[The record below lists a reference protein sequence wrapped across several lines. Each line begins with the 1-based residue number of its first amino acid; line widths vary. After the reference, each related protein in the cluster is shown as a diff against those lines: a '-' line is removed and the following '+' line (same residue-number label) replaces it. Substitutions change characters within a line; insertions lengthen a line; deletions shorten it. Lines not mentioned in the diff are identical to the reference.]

1 MGFVEEP
8 VYAQLARIGK
18 AVSSPV
24 RLRLLDLLDQ
34 HELSV
39 EQLAEEAGVGLK
51 NTSAQ
56 LQHLRAA
63 HLITARKDGNRVLYR
78 LADPDVSVFLG
89 HLQDF
94 AAGRLA
100 DLRDAVADLLGEPG
114 EWQPVTAEELRGR
127 LEDVVVVDVRSP
139 AAYAEWHIPGAISIP
154 GSKIV
159 DRIDELPKGRDIVA
173 YCSGPYCVA
182 SPKAVRQLRDHGRRA
197 RTLAGGATRWRRSG
211 QPVEA

>member
-1 MGFVEEP
+1 MSFVEEP

-18 AVSSPV
+18 ALSSPV

-34 HELSV
+34 RECSV

-56 LQHLRAA
+56 LQQLRAA

-78 LADPDVSVFLG
+78 VADPDVSVFLG
-89 HLQDF
+89 RFQDF

-100 DLRDAVADLLGEPG
+100 DLRGAVTELLGESTG
-114 EWQPVTAEELRGR
+114 WEPVTAEELSGR
-127 LEDVVVVDVRSP
+127 LDDVVVVDVRSSS
-139 AAYAEWHIPGAISIP
+139 AYAEWHVPGAISIP
-154 GSKIV
+154 AGKIA
-159 DRIDELPKGRDIVA
+159 DHLDDLPTGRDIVA

-182 SPKAVRQLRDHGRRA
+182 SPNAVRFLREHGRRA
-197 RTLAGGATRWRRSG
+197 RSLAGGATRWRRSG
-211 QPVEA
+211 QPVEM